1 MRRSSGSVRRPPR
14 PPTRR
19 RSSARGCPTATPSPP
34 RSAGSWQCDLVEG
47 GTVADDVNQPVVLV
61 TGGAGDG
68 IGRATVDEF
77 LARGARVAI
86 IDRSVKRTPTV
97 VAELQ
102 ERHGEDRVRGWVAD
116 VSDRPRVKEVVG
128 EITDAFGPI
137 DVLVNNAGI
146 NIVGDVHDLT
156 PDQWDSV
163 VDVDLN
169 APWYLSVLVLPS
181 MRERRR
187 GVIVMVGSV
196 SAYASDVLARGPYAA
211 AKAGLE
217 SLTRTIAAEGGPFN
231 VRCVGVHPGIIDTGW
246 IRQFATA
253 AQFKDAPVLGRYGTP
268 PEVAKVIAFLASD
281 DASYVTGET
290 ITVSGGFKMRP

>member
-1 MRRSSGSVRRPPR
+1 MVDE
-14 PPTRR
+14 
-19 RSSARGCPTATPSPP
+19 ANA
-34 RSAGSWQCDLVEG
+34 
-47 GTVADDVNQPVVLV
+47 PVVLV

-68 IGRATVDEF
+68 IGRATVEEF
-77 LARGARVAI
+77 LARGARVAL
-86 IDRSVKRTPTV
+86 IDRSVRRTPAV

-102 ERHGEDRVRGWVAD
+102 ERFGVDRVLGWVAD
-116 VSDRPRVKEVVG
+116 VSDRPGLKAVLEQLVG
-128 EITDAFGPI
+128 AFGPV

-146 NIVGDVHDLT
+146 NIVGDVHDLS

-163 VDVDLN
+163 IDVDLS
-169 APWYLSVLVLPS
+169 APWYLSALVLPS
-181 MRERRR
+181 MRARRR

-246 IRQFATA
+246 IRKFATD

-268 PEVAKVIAFLASD
+268 SEVAKVIAFLASD